1 MQTKGWV
8 QWHRHERGNQLG
20 RNEQKSVILC
30 MLLAHACPTGLN
42 SELLETQEA
51 AFHYGH
57 KEFTGCRRGGN
68 IGRSMTHRLAQRMDG
83 WMENDDA
90 QDGVEGGWMYG
101 WIDNGEDA

>member
-20 RNEQKSVILC
+20 RNEQKS
-30 MLLAHACPTGLN
+30 PD
-42 SELLETQEA
+42 
-51 AFHYGH
+51 GH